1 MTIKISLGYFEKMEK
16 ESKICLK
23 LQRPQI
29 AKEILI
35 KNKSIGIKHPD
46 LKLYHK
52 TIVVKTI

>member
-1 MTIKISLGYFEKMEK
+1 MEK

-29 AKEILI
+29 AKEILS
-35 KNKSIGIKHPD
+35 KNKAIGIKHPD